1 MLPYTD
7 SIEDLGDSCGP
18 LFVIFFD
25 ARNSYHQIIAREF
38 DQEKLTFFTCSGTK
52 KTYKVLHLGPTN
64 APTFYTAMMQSLRKE

>member
-25 ARNSYHQIIAREF
+25 ARNIYHQIIAREF
-38 DQEKLTFFTCSGTK
+38 DQEKLTFSLAVEQKKRIKFFISALRMLQHFT
-52 KTYKVLHLGPTN
+52 LL
-64 APTFYTAMMQSLRKE
+64 